1 MQYRAWPQRDEAAKG
16 WSMRPGNTFVK
27 EAHIHS
33 NYLFFLGV
41 RDLTE
46 TFSTGM

>member
-16 WSMRPGNTFVK
+16 WSMRPGNSFVK
-27 EAHIHS
+27 EAKIS
-33 NYLFFLGV
+33 YNYLFILGV
-41 RDLTE
+41 RDIVE